1 MKHFILSL
9 FMCIFTLTINAQ
21 NFVAP
26 QKEKVTYSDS
36 TTTYTYQIKET
47 KYKVFRSKSGAYYIW
62 KKSSKTGKNYKYYL
76 PKEIQIKMG
85 RKYKDEQFVGISFVT
100 LIVYIVFVLFVIITN
115 GM

>member
-47 KYKVFRSKSGAYYIW
+47 KGVMYHV
-62 KKSSKTGKNYKYYL
+62 SSLSRT
-76 PKEIQIKMG
+76 Q
-85 RKYKDEQFVGISFVT
+85 
-100 LIVYIVFVLFVIITN
+100 
-115 GM
+115 